1 MYERVSDAET
11 DFKESRS
18 RKDQRKW
25 AVLLW
30 TLRLEKKPIR
40 ILEHDRKSTNMSM
53 VMKTFL
59 VPLMTDTQAWRCD
72 EWKAAKNSAVLQQWL
87 Y

>member
-25 AVLLW
+25 AALLW
-30 TLRLEKKPIR
+30 TLWLENKPIR
-40 ILEHDRKSTNMSM
+40 ILEHDRKSTNVSM
-53 VMKTFL
+53 VMKT
-59 VPLMTDTQAWRCD
+59 
-72 EWKAAKNSAVLQQWL
+72 S
-87 Y
+87 